1 MTTMKTKAERD
12 YIIDLMT
19 VASLLNKVLNTLEA
33 DSDEHG
39 DDQFEGLL
47 DSVLTALTKCENLLK
62 ERL

>member
-1 MTTMKTKAERD
+1 MKSKAERD

-19 VASLLNKVLNTLEA
+19 VASLLNQALNTLEV

-39 DDQFEGLL
+39 DGRFEDLF